1 MRRVL
6 FWLALG
12 LNLWFQT
19 ALAQERPLPR
29 FRTQQDSLTVFQLPP
44 VLVEATRGFT
54 APWGEALPLLT
65 LERRPPEVQ
74 FRPALTL
81 TETLHDLPG
90 LWLND
95 RQNYALGERLLVR
108 SAGWQAAFGVRG
120 VQVVLDGIPLTMPDG
135 QAVLDPVDPAFIRRA
150 ELLRGPAAL
159 FWGNGSAGALV
170 LSTWPEPIR
179 PGLRVRLLGGSYGL
193 RRLGGEAVLRA
204 GPHALAFHASHLEQ
218 EGYRAHSQTRLSRF
232 GLQAGVRLDARSR
245 LRVTLAGAWLD
256 ARHPGALTADELARD
271 PRQAS
276 ARYVATHA
284 GKESRQGQLG
294 ATFVHRLPAGWLTFT
309 TFALVRH
316 LDNPLPFA
324 YIRLQRQAA
333 GMRTTWTQERG
344 RWRTGLGLDVTLQ
357 DDDRQNFPNNN
368 GRPGTPRLLD
378 QRERVG
384 ELALFGLA
392 RYAFT
397 PRLQALA
404 GLRLSYLHFA
414 LTDYLLTNGDQSGRR
429 TFSVWTPTLGL
440 TYQIM
445 PGTQLFATLGTAFES
460 PTTTELVNRPDGR
473 GGFNPELEP
482 QYLYGIELGGR
493 RRGSMVQ
500 ADLTLFYQWMRGRI
514 IPFQLEG
521 DGRTFYRNAGRTRQ
535 YGIELWLQARLTPA
549 LQARLAYTGA
559 RYRFEET
566 ELRDKRL
573 PGLPEQHLAL
583 TLQYRRGP
591 LWLETTG
598 TAVGPCYAD
607 DANTVR
613 VDGYVTLDVTLGLAR
628 SLLPGFDVRPFVS
641 VQNVLDQRYVG
652 SVVVNAGGGRYFE
665 PAAGRS
671 VRFGLNLSTP

>member
-6 FWLALG
+6 LWLALG
-12 LNLWFQT
+12 LSLWLRY

-29 FRTQQDSLTVFQLPP
+29 FRAQQDSLTVFQLPP

-81 TETLHDLPG
+81 TETLQELPG

-120 VQVVLDGIPLTMPDG
+120 VQVVLDGIPLTLPDG
-135 QAVLDPVDPAFIRRA
+135 QAVLDPVDPAFVRRA

-159 FWGNGSAGALV
+159 FWGNGSEGALV
-170 LSTWPEPIR
+170 LSTWPEP
-179 PGLRVRLLGGSYGL
+179 LRTSLRLRLLGGSHDL
-193 RRLGGEAVLRA
+193 RRLDGEAMLRL
-204 GPHALAFHASHLEQ
+204 GSHALAFHASHLDQ
-218 EGYRAHSQTRLSRF
+218 QGYRLHSQTRLSRF
-232 GLQAGVRLDARSR
+232 GLQAGFRVDARTR
-245 LRVTLAGAWLD
+245 LRVTLAGSWLD
-256 ARHPGALTADELARD
+256 ARHPGALTAEEMAHD

-276 ARYVATHA
+276 ARYVATNA
-284 GKESRQGQLG
+284 GKESQQGQLG
-294 ATFVHRLPAGWLTFT
+294 ATFVHQLPAGWLTFT
-309 TFALVRH
+309 TFAQIRH

-324 YIRLQRQAA
+324 YIRLERQVA
-333 GMRTTWTQERG
+333 GMRTSWTHELG

-357 DDDRQNFPNNN
+357 DDDRQNFPNAS
-368 GRPGTPRLLD
+368 GRPGTTRLLD

-397 PRLQALA
+397 PHLQALT

-414 LTDYLLTNGDQSGRR
+414 LTDNLLTNGDQSGRR
-429 TFSVWTPTLGL
+429 TFSIWTPTLGVV
-440 TYQIM
+440 YQLAS
-445 PGTQLFATLGTAFES
+445 GLQLFATLGTAFES
-460 PTTTELVNRPDGR
+460 PTTTELVNRSDGR

-482 QYLYGIELGGR
+482 QYLYGIELGSR
-493 RRGSMVQ
+493 HQGSTVQ
-500 ADLTLFYQWMRGRI
+500 ADLTLFYQWVRGRI

-535 YGIELWLQARLTPA
+535 YGIELWLQARLAPM

-559 RYRFEET
+559 HYRFEEAA
-566 ELRDKRL
+566 LRGKRL
-573 PGLPEQHLAL
+573 PGLPEQRLAL
-583 TLQYRRGP
+583 TLQYRSGP
-591 LWLETTG
+591 LWLEMTG

-607 DANTVR
+607 DTNTVR

-628 SLLPGFDVRPFVS
+628 SLLPGFDVQPFVS
-641 VQNVLDQRYVG
+641 VQNVLDRRYVG
-652 SVVVNAGGGRYFE
+652 SVVVNAAAGRYFE

-671 VRFGLNLSTP
+671 VRFGLNLGIP